1 MASGELDLRINE
13 YQEEFVEILKEKN
26 ISKLSIESE
35 VVKNETHRTIF
46 GVGFTNGLRFIYG
59 K

>member
-1 MASGELDLRINE
+1 MDLRINE